1 MSKIRHRKH
10 TLTHTYRRTHTEIDS
25 QTGEQSEF
33 QINFTIIHALIIS
46 QNIMF
51 SLCRN
56 LELFSNYFLMSAKR
70 RCCCCNPHPFPLSLS
85 APPPAGT
92 CAAAAVALWK
102 EISWQMAK
110 SEIDFNDAPP
120 TPTPSRQLPAVAAHR
135 TWRTRAYIMFVNH
148 KSLFRGGH
156 SMCCQPR
163 AVRRPHLPFPR
174 HIKGSIA
181 IERSLCTLRLIF
193 S

>member
-1 MSKIRHRKH
+1 MVYHNLLSKVSESATHIVGKKRHRKQ
-10 TLTHTYRRTHTEIDS
+10 THTHIQTDS

-46 QNIMF
+46 KNIMF
-51 SLCRN
+51 RLCTD

-70 RCCCCNPHPFPLSLS
+70 RCCCCNPHPPLHLLL
-85 APPPAGT
+85 PLLRCERRFHGKWQNPKLILMMLPQPRQL
-92 CAAAAVALWK
+92 AVA
-102 EISWQMAK
+102 E
-110 SEIDFNDAPP
+110 
-120 TPTPSRQLPAVAAHR
+120 HR

-148 KSLFRGGH
+148 KSLLGGQ

-163 AVRRPHLPFPR
+163 AVRPHLPFPS

>member
-1 MSKIRHRKH
+1 MNEASNDCSWTVPEKVLIMKPARKSTNEDWWRVQMVYHNLLSEVSESIRKCDPHSEQNK
-10 TLTHTYRRTHTEIDS
+10 TQETHTHSHTHK
-25 QTGEQSEF
+25 QTDTLRDRQWSEF
-33 QINFTIIHALIIS
+33 QINFTIIHAHIIS

-51 SLCRN
+51 SLCTN

-70 RCCCCNPHPFPLSLS
+70 RCCCCNPHPFPPS

-120 TPTPSRQLPAVAAHR
+120 TPTPSSYRQLLHIEHDERER
-135 TWRTRAYIMFVNH
+135 T
-148 KSLFRGGH
+148 SC
-156 SMCCQPR
+156 S
-163 AVRRPHLPFPR
+163 
-174 HIKGSIA
+174 
-181 IERSLCTLRLIF
+181 
-193 S
+193 